1 MKTYPCNIFYEIFI
15 REDMTNLALHVKKSK
30 FKLRFDIIVDELG
43 KNPKGMESGTIIV
56 ILLAPIEWF
65 KIWCHEMFCM

>member
-1 MKTYPCNIFYEIFI
+1 
-15 REDMTNLALHVKKSK
+15 MTILALLVKKSK

-43 KNPKGMESGTIIV
+43 KNPKGMESGTIII

-65 KIWCHEMFCM
+65 